1 MIAEIMKY
9 LVISGFIIGF
19 SFLIR
24 NSMVNHFPLRLHRGF
39 SSAKAVDLLEIS
51 EELEVPVEKERAVS
65 DCWLVHNAIKSRY
78 RKLVDDGLL
87 HTLLTVR
94 DRDQKGPAEVV
105 GSSLDPALKEAH

>member
-24 NSMVNHFPLRLHRGF
+24 NFMVNHFPMRLHRGF

-51 EELEVPVEKERAVS
+51 EELVCEFTVEKQSSPDREQ
-65 DCWLVHNAIKSRY
+65 WLRKAKKSPLETAMVIRQWLQEDESS
-78 RKLVDDGLL
+78 REKTGL
-87 HTLLTVR
+87 HAGT
-94 DRDQKGPAEVV
+94 
-105 GSSLDPALKEAH
+105 S

>member
-24 NSMVNHFPLRLHRGF
+24 NFMVNHFPMRLNRGF

-51 EELEVPVEKERAVS
+51 EEFGVPVEKQSSPDREQ
-65 DCWLVHNAIKSRY
+65 WLRKAKKSPSETAMVIRY
-78 RKLVDDGLL
+78 WLQEDENSREKTGL
-87 HTLLTVR
+87 HAGT
-94 DRDQKGPAEVV
+94 
-105 GSSLDPALKEAH
+105 S

>member
-24 NSMVNHFPLRLHRGF
+24 NFMVNHFPMRRHRGF

-51 EELEVPVEKERAVS
+51 EEFEVPVEKQR
-65 DCWLVHNAIKSRY
+65 
-78 RKLVDDGLL
+78 
-87 HTLLTVR
+87 
-94 DRDQKGPAEVV
+94 
-105 GSSLDPALKEAH
+105 

>member
-24 NSMVNHFPLRLHRGF
+24 NFMVNHFPMRLHQGF

-51 EELEVPVEKERAVS
+51 EELEVPVEKES
-65 DCWLVHNAIKSRY
+65 SP
-78 RKLVDDGLL
+78 
-87 HTLLTVR
+87 
-94 DRDQKGPAEVV
+94 DR
-105 GSSLDPALKEAH
+105 

>member
-24 NSMVNHFPLRLHRGF
+24 NFMVNHFPMRLNRGF

-51 EELEVPVEKERAVS
+51 EELEGPVEKQSSPDREQ
-65 DCWLVHNAIKSRY
+65 WLRKAKKSPLETAMVIRQWLQEDENS
-78 RKLVDDGLL
+78 REKTGL
-87 HTLLTVR
+87 HAGT
-94 DRDQKGPAEVV
+94 
-105 GSSLDPALKEAH
+105 S